1 LNVGVKQEVLKQ
13 VDDMLDQDLAEIEAN
28 VRE

>member
-28 VRE
+28 GRE